1 MSLFKKAQRTQCLLR
16 LGLIGPS
23 GSGKTMSGLRIAKGL
38 ANGKPIALI
47 DTEHNSARF
56 YSDVVGFDVCNLDS
70 YEVEN
75 YIAAIDDAGRE
86 GYAVIVIDSL
96 SHAWAGKGGILE
108 SVDKAGKRGGG
119 GNFSAWRDA
128 TPRHNRLIETI
139 LSAPCHVI
147 CTLRSKV
154 ACVMEEVGGKK
165 VVRKVGLQPV
175 QRDGMEYEFTI
186 CGDITD
192 QHELIITKTR
202 ASWLKDEIIREP
214 DEAFGR
220 RLLAW
225 LNDGEQQTF
234 KPQHQEATSIVL
246 QTLDRI
252 NSSKNPDAL
261 QRLSEKVNARCSAG
275 ELSADERDSLTQAIN
290 NRIQSL
296 TGVTA

>member
-1 MSLFKKAQRTQCLLR
+1 MSLFKKAKRTQSRLR

-23 GSGKTMSGLRIAKGL
+23 GSGKTMSSVRMAEGL
-38 ANGKPIALI
+38 ADGGKIALI
-47 DTEHNSARF
+47 DTEHSSASL
-56 YSDVVGFDVCNLDS
+56 YSDVVSFDVCNLDS

-75 YIAAIDDAGRE
+75 YIAAIEEAGRE
-86 GYAVIVIDSL
+86 GYAVIIIDSL

-108 SVDKAGKRGGG
+108 FVDKAGKRGGN
-119 GNFSAWRDA
+119 NFSAWRDA
-128 TPRHNRLIETI
+128 TPRHNQLIEAI
-139 LSAPCHVI
+139 LSSPCHVI

-154 ACVMEEVGGKK
+154 EHVIENIGGKTT
-165 VVRKVGLQPV
+165 VRKVGLQPV

-192 QHELIITKTR
+192 QHELIVTKTR
-202 ASWLKDEIIREP
+202 AAWLKDEIIREP

-225 LNDGEQQTF
+225 LNEGEQQTF
-234 KPQHQEATSIVL
+234 KPQQQEATSIVL

-261 QRLSEKVNARCSAG
+261 QRLSEKVQARCSAG

-290 NRIQSL
+290 NRIQNL
-296 TGVTA
+296 TEVTA

>member
-1 MSLFKKAQRTQCLLR
+1 MSLFKKAKRTQSRLR

-23 GSGKTMSGLRIAKGL
+23 GSGKTMSSVRIAEGL
-38 ANGKPIALI
+38 ADGGKIALI
-47 DTEHNSARF
+47 DTEHSSASL
-56 YSDVVGFDVCNLDS
+56 YSDVVSFDVCNLDS

-75 YIAAIDDAGRE
+75 YIAAIEEAGRE
-86 GYAVIVIDSL
+86 GYAVIIIDSL

-108 SVDKAGKRGGG
+108 FVDKAGKRGGN
-119 GNFSAWRDA
+119 NFSAWRDA
-128 TPRHNRLIETI
+128 TPRHNQLIEAI
-139 LSAPCHVI
+139 LSSPCHVI

-154 ACVMEEVGGKK
+154 EHVIENVGGKTT
-165 VVRKVGLQPV
+165 VRKVGLQPV

-192 QHELIITKTR
+192 QHELIVTKTR
-202 ASWLKDEIIREP
+202 AAWLKDEIIREP

-225 LNDGEQQTF
+225 LNEGEQQTF
-234 KPQHQEATSIVL
+234 KPQPQEATSIVL

-261 QRLSEKVNARCSAG
+261 QRLSEKVQARCSAG
-275 ELSADERDSLTQAIN
+275 ELSASERDSLTQAIN
-290 NRIQSL
+290 NRIQTL
-296 TGVTA
+296 TEVTA